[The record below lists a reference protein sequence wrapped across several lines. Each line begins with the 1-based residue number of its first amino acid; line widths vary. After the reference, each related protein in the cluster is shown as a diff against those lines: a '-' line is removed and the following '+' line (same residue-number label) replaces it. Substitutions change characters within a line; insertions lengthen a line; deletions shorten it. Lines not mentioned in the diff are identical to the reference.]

1 MYKYVII
8 KILILQFVS
17 FYIRKIENFVSS
29 QNNIFNFCVIL
40 YKNN

>member
-1 MYKYVII
+1 MYEYDII

-29 QNNIFNFCVIL
+29 QIVFCVIL
-40 YKNN
+40 Y